1 MTTQLTVP
9 MFKGGRP
16 LSLPARRIA
25 MKFVLTVSCV
35 LLASCTT
42 VPVGRYQA
50 LRAAGQDVLEK
61 TSETY
66 ARIEKRQRGFAVLTA
81 PNQPLTANSFRPTV
95 QGASYDI
102 APELRYRENALGV
115 LVSYASVLEALA
127 SKDFESG
134 VDRSAQELA
143 SRLRALDSGPNAK
156 EISNVFAAVVDS
168 VGREVTNRM
177 RKRALATAM
186 DMAQP
191 AVDKLC
197 LLIQGSNDKIT
208 VFVGLMRD
216 RYVAH
221 ANADRPAYG
230 TAARYRFDLEIADV
244 LEETGQIIEALKS
257 TSTAVGQLPQAH
269 REIRESLDHKERP
282 LTALREMLA
291 ETRRLQGF
299 YKSLPNK

>member
-1 MTTQLTVP
+1 MTTRLP
-9 MFKGGRP
+9 LPLYKGGRP

-25 MKFVLTVSCV
+25 MKLVLTLSCV
-35 LLASCTT
+35 LLASCST

-81 PNQPLTANSFRPTV
+81 PNQPLTVNSFRPTV
-95 QGASYDI
+95 QGVSYDI

-127 SKDFESG
+127 SQDFESG

-143 SRLRALDSGPNAK
+143 SRLRALDNSPNAK
-156 EISNVFAAVVDS
+156 EISNLFAAVVDS
-168 VGREVTNRM
+168 VGREITNRM
-177 RKRALATAM
+177 RKKALATAM

-191 AVDKLC
+191 AVDKLG
-197 LLIQGSNDKIT
+197 LLIQGSNDKIA

-230 TAARYRFDLEIADV
+230 TAARYQFDLEVAEA
-244 LEETGQIIEALKS
+244 LEETAQIIEALKS
-257 TSTAVGQLPQAH
+257 TSTAVGKLPQAH
-269 REIRESLDHKERP
+269 REIRESLDRKDRP
-282 LTALREMLA
+282 LMALREMLA
-291 ETRRLQGF
+291 ETQRLQGF
-299 YKSLPNK
+299 YKSLNK